1 MIGQIRSLFC
11 ALRQW
16 TVGVMEAR
24 QYAVDVLAGGQA
36 RGQRGLGV
44 WMS

>member
-24 QYAVDVLAGGQA
+24 QYVVDVLAGGQA